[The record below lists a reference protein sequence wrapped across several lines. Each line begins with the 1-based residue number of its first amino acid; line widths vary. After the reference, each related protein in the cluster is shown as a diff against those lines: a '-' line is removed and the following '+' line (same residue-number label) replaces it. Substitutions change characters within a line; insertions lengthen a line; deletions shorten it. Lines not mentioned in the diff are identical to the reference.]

1 MFGLGKDKKTPKID
15 LKALVT
21 DTGLALSQWADNS
34 TADSLLADLGLTRME
49 LLKIT
54 SLDDEFESCRED
66 IRAAMLANNWR
77 IWGEDVA
84 EETINRLYK
93 NLRGHMALLADI
105 AINARL
111 GGYAVAEYVYRR
123 EADGLWLLDR
133 IANKSGEL
141 DNYEPKADGTL
152 LYKGAGA
159 DETVNREVKFL
170 LLTSRADSKNVKGDP
185 LAIRAYPAVQLRKK
199 GLPYA
204 LQFIRRYAQ
213 PYVVAKQSGFGAT
226 VEEFANKIF
235 SFLSGGG
242 IVIGKDDEIAL
253 HKLDSDGQAFARIE
267 RLANARIQKLLL
279 GRVKTSELDSG
290 SRSAQETDDKARKDR
305 IAGYLDLLQEAG
317 QHAINALL
325 AVNRSFGFAIPAPQG
340 VWFEFERDAE
350 ISLERAERDAKYLAT
365 GQVRLTEAYY
375 TDVLGFEKD
384 HIQLLEPPA
393 SDAPALSLRLSQSA
407 GDAGKGDLTH
417 DRKILAPKIDAIL
430 AALSDAKDYQDF
442 EAALATL
449 QLPDGGMTTDLENKL
464 KAAFAAGQAG
474 ADTWPE

>member
-66 IRAAMLANNWR
+66 IRAAMLAKNWR

-226 VEEFANKIF
+226 VEDFANKIF

-242 IVIGKDDEIAL
+242 IVIGKEDEIAL

-290 SRSAQETDDKARKDR
+290 SRKARKDR
-305 IAGYLDLLQEAG
+305 ITGYLDLLQDAG

-325 AVNRSFGFAIPAPQG
+325 AVNRGFGVAIPAPQG
-340 VWFEFERDAE
+340 LWFEFERETE

-365 GQVRLTEAYY
+365 GQVRLTEDYY
-375 TDVLGFEKD
+375 TDVLGFEKE
-384 HIQLLEPPA
+384 HIQLIDPA
-393 SDAPALSLRLSQSA
+393 PAADAPLSLRLSQGTPSA
-407 GDAGKGDLTH
+407 DKGDLAH

-430 AALSDAKDYQDF
+430 ADLSDAKDYQDF

-474 ADTWPE
+474 TDTWPE

>member
-1 MFGLGKDKKTPKID
+1 MLGLRNNKKTKID

-21 DTGLALSQWADNS
+21 DTGLALSQFADNS
-34 TADSLLADLGLTRME
+34 TADSLLAELGLTRME
-49 LLKIT
+49 LLKVT

-66 IRAAMLANNWR
+66 IRAAMLAKNWR
-77 IWGEDVA
+77 IWGEDA
-84 EETINRLYK
+84 DEDTINRLYK
-93 NLRGHMALLADI
+93 NLRGHMAVLTDL

-123 EADGLWLLDR
+123 ESDGLWLLDR

-141 DNYEPKADGTL
+141 DSYEPKADGTL

-159 DETVNREVKFL
+159 DEELNREVKFL
-170 LLTSRADSKNVKGDP
+170 LLTSRADSKNIKGDP

-226 VEEFANKIF
+226 VEDFANKIF

-242 IVIGKDDEIAL
+242 IVIGKEDEIAL

-305 IAGYLDLLQEAG
+305 ITGYLDLLQEAG

-325 AVNRSFGFAIPAPQG
+325 AVNSRVGIAINAPQG
-340 VWFEFERDAE
+340 LWFEFDRDTE

-375 TDVLGFEKD
+375 TDVLGYEKD
-384 HIQLLEPPA
+384 HIQLVEPPA
-393 SDAPALSLRLSQSA
+393 SEATALSLRLSQA
-407 GDAGKGDLTH
+407 APTADKGDLAH
-417 DRKILAPKIDAIL
+417 DRKILAPKIDAII
-430 AALSDAKDYQDF
+430 AALADAKDYQDF
-442 EAALATL
+442 EAALAAL
-449 QLPDGGMTTDLENKL
+449 QLPDGGMTADLEAKL

-474 ADTWPE
+474 DDTWQV

>member
-66 IRAAMLANNWR
+66 IRAAMLAKNWR

-93 NLRGHMALLADI
+93 NLRGHMAVLTDL

-226 VEEFANKIF
+226 VEDFANKIF

-242 IVIGKDDEIAL
+242 IVIGKEDEIAL

-305 IAGYLDLLQEAG
+305 ITGYLDLLQEAG

-325 AVNRSFGFAIPAPQG
+325 AVNRGFGIAIPAPQG
-340 VWFEFERDAE
+340 VWFEFERETE

-365 GQVRLTEAYY
+365 GQVRLTEDYY
-375 TDVLGFEKD
+375 TDVLGYEKE
-384 HIQLLEPPA
+384 HIQLVEPPA
-393 SDAPALSLRLSQSA
+393 SEATALSLRLSQSA
-407 GDAGKGDLTH
+407 PGTGKGDLAH
-417 DRKILAPKIDAIL
+417 DRKILAPKIDAII
-430 AALSDAKDYQDF
+430 AALADAKDYQDF
-442 EAALATL
+442 EAALSAL
-449 QLPDGGMTTDLENKL
+449 QLPDGGMTADLEAKL